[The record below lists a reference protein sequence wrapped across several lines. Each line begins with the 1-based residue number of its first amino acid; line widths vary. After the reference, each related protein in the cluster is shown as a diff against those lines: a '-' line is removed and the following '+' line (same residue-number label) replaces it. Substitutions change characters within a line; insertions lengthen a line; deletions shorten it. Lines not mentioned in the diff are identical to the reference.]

1 MESLTLIFDGEIALQ
16 PYAHILHIIYIHIWL
31 CVCATTKKKASNPI
45 NLYITTIQILGA
57 DGPQNLA
64 QYGGPYHMVGMDM
77 DYSINGGTCAYRHGT
92 TILVL
97 MATSAMCIYI

>member
-1 MESLTLIFDGEIALQ
+1 MGRLPSNHMRL
-16 PYAHILHIIYIHIWL
+16 YYILYIYIHIWL